1 MTGKTIVSFEGPD
14 SRTID
19 QQVLSWLLY
28 NNITVGGMVEAMKE
42 DLKVAPAVITDF
54 LDGYAYGG
62 QPTQST
68 TVQHAP
74 AVPTPPAA
82 APAAPAMAQT
92 APPPLMN
99 ASLPEPETPTSAL
112 EQMIASVGLKETES
126 AAVANGRVER
136 DSIVQVADGRTGRVK
151 ACFRGKIVVQFQD
164 ETLLIVTGNDASL
177 IATASP
183 PPTPPAPVLVAP
195 GVAQALREQAAK
207 LIETGKTTPEQVAT
221 MLRSAGAVGPVQGPD
236 GTTVEK
242 ANFMFITE
250 NRMQMVKD
258 HLDGLSTPATPVA
271 SAHGF

>member
-28 NNITVGGMVEAMKE
+28 NNITVGGMVAAMQDE
-42 DLKVAPAVITDF
+42 LKSTPAAIADF
-54 LDGYAYGG
+54 LDGYVYGG

-74 AVPTPPAA
+74 AAPAT
-82 APAAPAMAQT
+82 PAAPAMAQA
-92 APPPLMN
+92 APSPLMN

-112 EQMIASVGLKETES
+112 RQMIDSVGLKETES
-126 AAVANGRVER
+126 TTAANGRVVR
-136 DSIVQVADGRTGRVK
+136 DSIVQVADGRNARVK
-151 ACFRGKIVVQFQD
+151 ACFRGKMVVQFDD
-164 ETLLIVTGNDASL
+164 ETLLIVAGNDASL

-183 PPTPPAPVLVAP
+183 APTPPAPVLVAP
-195 GVAQALREQAAK
+195 GAAQALREQAAK
-207 LIETGKTTPEQVAT
+207 LIETGKTTPEQIAA
-221 MLRSAGAVGPVQGPD
+221 MLRSAGAVGPVQAPD

-250 NRMQMVKD
+250 SRVQMVKD
-258 HLDGLSTPATPVA
+258 HLDGLAAPSAPTA